1 MHKLLQFMKKV
12 ILDTSFILSCIRNKI
27 DFFEEIEL
35 RGIQILIPKEVIAEI
50 EGIYKSKKKLQFK
63 EEAKLALKLLE
74 NSRFKKIILK
84 DDNVDEGLIKAA
96 EEDKEVIIATLDR
109 EIKEKIK
116 NNKLV
121 IRGKKKLEIV

>member
-1 MHKLLQFMKKV
+1 MKKV